1 MTKTKKKKSVRVFDA
16 PVYSEESHAVFRRS
30 TECRRAHFS
39 AIHPDFESASSEAV
53 RLVANMAA
61 EQPDREHTY
70 YVVKIVKMFRYVNGK
85 FQ

>member
-1 MTKTKKKKSVRVFDA
+1 MTKSKRKKATRVFDN

-30 TECRRAHFS
+30 TEARRAHFS
-39 AIHPDFESASSEAV
+39 AIHPDFESASAEAV
-53 RLVANMAA
+53 RLVANTAA

-70 YVVKIVKMFRYVNGK
+70 YVVKIVKMFRYAGGK